1 MLIYEHE
8 PHASDQKEGGDKAAR
23 SALLYGSSRASTR
36 SYYVHHMQRI
46 SKAAVYFDA
55 RAIRKR
61 VVAARVGRVRLA
73 AVGVS
78 GLAPMKRGELRSSP
92 SQAPAATTY

>member
-1 MLIYEHE
+1 MIVEATGGVA
-8 PHASDQKEGGDKAAR
+8 PHSR
-23 SALLYGSSRASTR
+23 SQVKRYTGRAKGAGAIDRTKYGETRASTK

-61 VVAARVGRVRLA
+61 IVAAKQKVSA
-73 AVGVS
+73 AYA
-78 GLAPMKRGELRSSP
+78 APTADESE
-92 SQAPAATTY
+92 A